1 MITILITRNTDNASG
16 GRPGS
21 RTSRQGEDPR
31 ILLIRE
37 GLRTMGLGTF
47 AELFSP
53 DLLERTED
61 GKPFIPGLPDIHFNL
76 SHSGEYIAC
85 AFSDKEIGLDLQ
97 EHSRPK
103 TSILRIAKR
112 FFTAREYEAI
122 QALPEDDAAVI
133 PDSTDSPAVSDHSA
147 APAQPDNPISPAASG
162 SSANSHGSSS
172 SDGRRLL
179 FYRLWSIKEAY
190 LKYLGCGLRGGMN
203 GYLPDPLPDS
213 RYAEEKAG
221 RTQANPGNAPE
232 GTDSGKGRPIELIPQ
247 AGSGKDSMD
256 YLLPRG
262 KILVINNDPLLAPA
276 EYALAQAPENYTLA
290 VCAEKIPAEIL
301 IKVI

>member
-1 MITILITRNTDNASG
+1 MITILITRNTDNSSG

-47 AELFSP
+47 AALFNP

-103 TSILRIAKR
+103 ASILRIAKR
-112 FFTAREYEAI
+112 FFTAKEYEAVLTL
-122 QALPEDDAAVI
+122 AEDAAAVI
-133 PDSTDSPAVSDHSA
+133 PEGTDSPAVSDHCA
-147 APAQPDNPISPAASG
+147 APGHPDDPISPAASG
-162 SSANSHGSSS
+162 SSADSHGSCG

-179 FYRLWSIKEAY
+179 FYRLWCIKEAY

-213 RYAEEKAG
+213 RYAKEKAG
-221 RTQANPGNAPE
+221 RAQANPGNAPQ
-232 GTDSGKGRPIELIPQ
+232 GTDSGNGCSIKLISQ
-247 AGSGKDSMD
+247 AGSGVGSME

-262 KILVINNDPLLAPA
+262 QILVINNDPLLAPA
-276 EYALAQAPENYTLA
+276 EYALAQAPENYTMA
-290 VCAEKIPAEIL
+290 VCAEKLPEEII